1 MAEEPFRVDP
11 ELLRAVARELGDD
24 AYRLAH
30 GLAAARGLVV
40 PADGWRA
47 GTELAELE
55 AAVQRWC
62 GSLAARVAATAEA
75 VRAAADGYQ
84 AVDERAA
91 GRLTGLPR

>member
-1 MAEEPFRVDP
+1 MSEKPFAVEP

-30 GLAAARGLVV
+30 GLAAASGLLV

-47 GTELAELE
+47 GAALADLE
-55 AAVQRWC
+55 AAVHRWC
-62 GSLAARVAATAEA
+62 GSLANRVAVTADA
-75 VRAAADGYQ
+75 VRAAADGYE

-91 GRLTGLPR
+91 ARLTGLPR